1 MREWKEVQALLL
13 TQRGRSKGLTQYCG
27 FRNSDCGIGEKSL
40 KMSDHDS
47 RFKVQGFLF
56 SGISAGIKRDG
67 KRDLGLI
74 YSEVPAQAAGLF
86 TTNAVKAA
94 PVQLDMERMK
104 KGLCQAIVVN
114 SGNANACTG
123 SQGLR
128 DANRVSWLVAEQ
140 LKIDERLVFPSST
153 GVIGS
158 PLPMK
163 KIEEGIP
170 GLTGQL
176 SSEGWMNTVEA
187 MMTTDTFPKVEVA
200 TCRIRGKQVRLCG
213 MVKGAGMIRPDL
225 ATMLSFL
232 VTDACIKAPLLQR
245 MLEKAAEVSY
255 NRITIDGETSTNDT
269 VLLLANGKA
278 GHPSLNR
285 MDRDGEVFQSM
296 LSKVCRS
303 LAESVVKDGEGA
315 TKFIEILIRGA
326 RSMKEAKQA
335 AYAVA
340 HSPLVK
346 TAFFGEDANWGRILC
361 ALGYSGVHIDADR
374 IDVSFDK
381 TPIVKKGMGGGPLSE
396 EKAGQILKNKSFKV
410 IVDLHQ
416 GKSQFSVLTT
426 DLSIDYVK
434 INASYRS

>member
-1 MREWKEVQALLL
+1 MKPL
-13 TQRGRSKGLTQYCG
+13 
-27 FRNSDCGIGEKSL
+27 D
-40 KMSDHDS
+40 
-47 RFKVQGFLF
+47 FKVSGFLF
-56 SGISAGIKRDG
+56 SGISAGVKKDG

-74 YSEVPAQAAGLF
+74 YSDVPAQVAGLF

-94 PVQLDMERMK
+94 PVQLVIERMK
-104 KGLCQAIVVN
+104 RGLCQAIVVN

-123 SQGLR
+123 SRGFG
-128 DANRVSWLVAEQ
+128 DAKRMTSLVAKQ
-140 LKIDERLVFPSST
+140 LGIDEGLVFSSST
-153 GVIGS
+153 GVIGN
-158 PLPMK
+158 PLPIK
-163 KIEEGIP
+163 KIERGIP
-170 GLTGQL
+170 ELVDHL
-176 SSEGWMNTVEA
+176 YPEGWMSTVEA
-187 MMTTDTFPKVEVA
+187 IMTTDTFPKVEVA
-200 TCRIRGKQVRLCG
+200 TCRIKGKQVKLCG
-213 MVKGAGMIRPDL
+213 MVKGAGMIRPNL

-245 MLEKAAEVSY
+245 MLEKAAEASY

-278 GHPSLNR
+278 GHPFLSR

-315 TKFIEILIRGA
+315 TKFVEILIRGA
-326 RSMKEAKQA
+326 RTGQEAKQA
-335 AYAVA
+335 AYTVA

-361 ALGYSGVHIDADR
+361 ALGYSGVHIDPNKVDLF
-374 IDVSFDK
+374 FDK
-381 TPIVKKGMGGGPLSE
+381 APIVRNGMGVGSSLE
-396 EKAGQILKNKSFKV
+396 ERAGQILKNKSFKV
-410 IVDLHQ
+410 TVDLHQ
-416 GKSQFSVLTT
+416 GKSEFSVLTS

>member
-1 MREWKEVQALLL
+1 MKAL
-13 TQRGRSKGLTQYCG
+13 
-27 FRNSDCGIGEKSL
+27 D
-40 KMSDHDS
+40 
-47 RFKVQGFLF
+47 FKVSGFLF
-56 SGISAGIKRDG
+56 SGISAGIKKDG

-74 YSEVPAQAAGLF
+74 YSEVPARVAGLF
-86 TTNAVKAA
+86 TTNRVKAA
-94 PVQLDMERMK
+94 PVQLDMARIK
-104 KGLCQAIVVN
+104 KGLCQAVVVN

-128 DANRVSWLVAEQ
+128 DAKRVSFLVAKE
-140 LKIDERLVFPSST
+140 LGIDEKLVFPSST

-170 GLTGQL
+170 ELIDHL
-176 SSEGWMNTVEA
+176 SPGGWMNTVEA
-187 MMTTDTFPKVEVA
+187 MMTTDTFPKIEVA
-200 TCRIRGKQVRLCG
+200 TCRINGKRVKLCG
-213 MVKGAGMIRPDL
+213 MIKGSGMIRPNL

-232 VTDACIKAPLLQR
+232 VTDAHIQAPLLQQ
-245 MLEKAAEVSY
+245 MLEKVGEESY

-278 GHPSLNR
+278 GHPPLSR
-285 MDRDGEVFQSM
+285 MDRDGEAFQSV
-296 LSKVCRS
+296 LLKVCQN
-303 LAESVVKDGEGA
+303 LAESLVKDGEGA

-326 RSMKEAKQA
+326 RNKEEAKRA
-335 AYAVA
+335 AYAIA

-361 ALGYSGVHIDADR
+361 ALGHSGAQINPNR
-374 IDVSFDK
+374 IDIFFDK
-381 TPIVKKGMGGGPLSE
+381 APIVKNGMGIHPRLE
-396 EKAGQILKNKSFKV
+396 EKAAEVIKKKSFKV
-410 IVDLHQ
+410 TIDLHQ
-416 GKSQFSVLTT
+416 GKYQFSILTT

>member
-1 MREWKEVQALLL
+1 MKPL
-13 TQRGRSKGLTQYCG
+13 
-27 FRNSDCGIGEKSL
+27 D
-40 KMSDHDS
+40 
-47 RFKVQGFLF
+47 FKVNGFLF
-56 SGISAGIKRDG
+56 SGISAGIKKDG

-74 YSEVPAQAAGLF
+74 YSEVPAQVAGLF

-94 PVQLDMERMK
+94 PVQLDMERIK
-104 KGLCQAIVVN
+104 KGLCQAILVN

-123 SQGLR
+123 RQGLR
-128 DANRVSWLVAEQ
+128 DAKKVSRLIAKQ
-140 LKIDERLVFPSST
+140 LGINETWVFPSST

-158 PLPMK
+158 PLPIK
-163 KIEEGIP
+163 KIEEGISE
-170 GLTGQL
+170 LMNHL
-176 SSEGWMNTVEA
+176 SPEGWVSTVEA
-187 MMTTDTFPKVEVA
+187 IMTTDTFPKMAMA
-200 TCRIRGKQVRLCG
+200 TCRIKGKPVKICG
-213 MVKGAGMIRPDL
+213 MIKGAGMICPNV

-232 VTDACIKAPLLQR
+232 VTDANIKASLLQQ

-296 LSKVCRS
+296 LSKVCQN
-303 LAESVVKDGEGA
+303 LAESLVRDGEGA
-315 TKFIEILIRGA
+315 TKFIEILVQGA
-326 RSMKEAKQA
+326 GNREDAKQA
-335 AYAVA
+335 AYAIA

-361 ALGYSGVHIDADR
+361 ALGHCGVRMDPNR
-374 IDVSFDK
+374 IDVFFNK
-381 TPIVKKGMGGGPLSE
+381 APIVKNSMGVGVRLE
-396 EKAGQILKNKSFKV
+396 AKAGQMIKKKSFKV
-410 IVDLHQ
+410 TVNLHQ

-426 DLSIDYVK
+426 DLSLDYVK

>member
-1 MREWKEVQALLL
+1 MRP
-13 TQRGRSKGLTQYCG
+13 R
-27 FRNSDCGIGEKSL
+27 D
-40 KMSDHDS
+40 
-47 RFKVQGFLF
+47 FKVQGFLF
-56 SGISAGIKRDG
+56 SGISAGIKKDG

-74 YSEVPAQAAGLF
+74 YSEVPAQVGGLF

-94 PVQLDMERMK
+94 PVQLDMERIK
-104 KGLCQAIVVN
+104 KGLCQAIIVN

-123 SQGLR
+123 RPGLR
-128 DANRVSWLVAEQ
+128 DAKKISLSVAKK
-140 LKIDERLVFPSST
+140 LGIDERLVFPSST

-163 KIEEGIP
+163 KIEKGIP
-170 GLTGQL
+170 ELIENL
-176 SSEGWMNTVEA
+176 SSEGWMKTVEA
-187 MMTTDTFPKVEVA
+187 MMTTDTFPKIEMA
-200 TCRIRGKQVRLCG
+200 TCRVKGKRVKLCG

-245 MLEKAAEVSY
+245 MLEKAAKDSY

-269 VLLLANGKA
+269 VLLLANGKT
-278 GHPSLNR
+278 GHPFLKH
-285 MDRDGEVFQSM
+285 MDRDAEVFQTM
-296 LSKVCRS
+296 LSRVCER

-315 TKFIEILIRGA
+315 TKAIKILIRGA
-326 RSMKEAKQA
+326 RNKGDAKQA

-361 ALGYSGVHIDADR
+361 ALGYSGAR
-374 IDVSFDK
+374 IDPNRIDLFFNEA
-381 TPIVKKGMGGGPLSE
+381 PIVRNGMGVGSKLE
-396 EKAGQILKNKSFKV
+396 EKAGQIIKKKSFRV

-416 GKSQFSVLTT
+416 GKSEFSVLTT
-426 DLSIDYVK
+426 DLSLDYVK

>member
-1 MREWKEVQALLL
+1 MKPL
-13 TQRGRSKGLTQYCG
+13 
-27 FRNSDCGIGEKSL
+27 D
-40 KMSDHDS
+40 
-47 RFKVQGFLF
+47 FKVPGFLF
-56 SGISAGIKRDG
+56 SGISAGIKKDG

-74 YSEVPAQAAGLF
+74 YSEVPAQVAGLF

-94 PVQLDMERMK
+94 PVQLDLERTK
-104 KGLCQAIVVN
+104 RGLCQAIVVN

-128 DANRVSWLVAEQ
+128 DAKRVSSLVAEQ
-140 LKIDERLVFPSST
+140 LGIDERLVFPSST

-158 PLPMK
+158 RLPMR

-170 GLTGQL
+170 RLMSQL
-176 SSEGWMNTVEA
+176 SSDGWMKTVEA
-187 MMTTDTFPKVEVA
+187 MMTTDTFPKVEKA
-200 TCRIRGKQVRLCG
+200 TCRIKGKQVKLCG

-232 VTDACIKAPLLQR
+232 LTDASIKAPLLQR
-245 MLEKAAEVSY
+245 MLEKAGEESY

-285 MDRDGEVFQSM
+285 MDRDAESFQSM

-303 LAESVVKDGEGA
+303 LSESVVRDGEGA
-315 TKFIEILIRGA
+315 TKFVEILVRGA
-326 RSMKEAKQA
+326 RTIREAKQA

-340 HSPLVK
+340 DSPLVK

-361 ALGYSGVHIDADR
+361 ALGYSGVHIDPDKV
-374 IDVSFDK
+374 DLFFDK
-381 TPIVKKGMGGGPLSE
+381 TQIVRKGIGVDPQSE
-396 EKAGQILKNKSFKV
+396 AKAGQILKRKSFK
-410 IVDLHQ
+410 ITADLHQ
-416 GKSQFSVLTT
+416 GKGQFSVLTT
-426 DLSIDYVK
+426 DFSLDYVK